1 VKKSFLFFLVI
12 ISASVAV
19 LARLKFNGLVYG
31 FDYGIYQPDGV
42 DYSYKTLEFIG
53 ENPSQIATQVSAWYS
68 ENSLKMTG
76 ITPQDVAQGQLT
88 FPQSRIIYPLLSA
101 PFVRLIGLPGMLVIP
116 VISFFVLQFSILTLG
131 VKLKK
136 LGLAASIALAISM
149 SPTVLRW
156 MISDCADSLFVAL
169 ISLFP
174 ILLTVKNLVVQ
185 RILMILLVI
194 AATFTRFSLP
204 IFLAIAIVL
213 LLKRKFLL
221 AGLILVTSLVANIPA
236 LTQSSSMLLP
246 QSDLSFLNK
255 LISLPVSALKV
266 GFIEVAELAVLDRL
280 LLLVLILSF
289 VLAAKNYK
297 TDSSMY
303 FFAVLLSVWA
313 LGAVNGTL
321 GVNFRYQLPLV
332 IFCCWVLMENSPK
345 FSLISSVHIES
356 KEAQK

>member
-1 VKKSFLFFLVI
+1 
-12 ISASVAV
+12 
-19 LARLKFNGLVYG
+19 
-31 FDYGIYQPDGV
+31 
-42 DYSYKTLEFIG
+42 
-53 ENPSQIATQVSAWYS
+53 
-68 ENSLKMTG
+68 
-76 ITPQDVAQGQLT
+76 
-88 FPQSRIIYPLLSA
+88 
-101 PFVRLIGLPGMLVIP
+101 MLVIP

-136 LGLAASIALAISM
+136 LGLAASIALVISM

-169 ISLFP
+169 ISLLP

-221 AGLILVTSLVANIPA
+221 AGLILVTSLVVNIPA

-332 IFCCWVLMENSPK
+332 IFCCWVLIENSPK
-345 FSLISSVHIES
+345 FSLITSVHIKS